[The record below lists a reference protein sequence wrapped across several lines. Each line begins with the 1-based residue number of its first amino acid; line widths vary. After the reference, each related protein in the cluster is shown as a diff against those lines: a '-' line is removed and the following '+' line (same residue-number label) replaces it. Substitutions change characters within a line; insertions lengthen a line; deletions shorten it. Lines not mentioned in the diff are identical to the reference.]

1 MCHRSDQST
10 AAVDGIT
17 LAHPIEGLT
26 ALRHFRQRVG
36 GLQEA
41 NAPGNDVPLSDLSL
55 YRSMDDSKYPALD
68 DTGGGGTGSEE
79 IDFELVE
86 VSRWGTGYCADG
98 FVTNNSD
105 TDVTWEVSD
114 TIEGAIS
121 SIWNANKRES
131 GGLTYFTGVSWNG
144 TLAPE
149 HPRPLDFARTS
160 SEQTYSNGFIGCSVL
175 WCCRGYRTVYP
186 HPEFTCLSSEPFGSS
201 GTVGRNGGRVS
212 DSLYHGGSR

>member
-1 MCHRSDQST
+1 MPWSDPIRQTESLWRIPSK
-10 AAVDGIT
+10 VDSIAS
-17 LAHPIEGLT
+17 L
-26 ALRHFRQRVG
+26 RQRV

-121 SIWNANKRES
+121 CIWNATNES
-131 GGLTYFTGVSWNG
+131 L
-144 TLAPE
+144 
-149 HPRPLDFARTS
+149 
-160 SEQTYSNGFIGCSVL
+160 
-175 WCCRGYRTVYP
+175 
-186 HPEFTCLSSEPFGSS
+186 
-201 GTVGRNGGRVS
+201 VG
-212 DSLYHGGSR
+212 

>member
-1 MCHRSDQST
+1 MSQLLSGKDEVEACYVKMWMTYATGLHEQEVTQCATGRIQST
-10 AAVDGIT
+10 AAADGIT

-144 TLAPE
+144 TLAPG
-149 HPRPLDFARTS
+149 ASTS
-160 SEQTYSNGFIGCSVL
+160 FGFCADI
-175 WCCRGYRTVYP
+175 
-186 HPEFTCLSSEPFGSS
+186 
-201 GTVGRNGGRVS
+201 
-212 DSLYHGGSR
+212 